1 MGRTPGTYLDKKLI
15 KQKKQ
20 EVERSGG
27 CSMLG
32 LRMIKQAR
40 VAQQSE
46 PERKWGEM
54 RTGSNNGEGLWRS
67 H

>member
-1 MGRTPGTYLDKKLI
+1 
-15 KQKKQ
+15 
-20 EVERSGG
+20 
-27 CSMLG
+27 MLG

-46 PERKWGEM
+46 PERKWWEM

-67 H
+67 Q